1 MNFVKDDSYFT
12 EKKKTRVKTQIWICL
27 MAMPLLSQSCR
38 ITSCLSLWTSVQLR
52 LRKSCSLGQRWAYSC
67 FPGNSVVK
75 NPPSKAGII
84 GDMGWNPGSGR
95 SPGVGPFVCSCL
107 GKPVGRGAWQAT
119 VPPTVLQVVRHDWA
133 KEHVCTLPVYVFEQV
148 FIWDSESP
156 ATSPRGELILAWK
169 ILGTGIN
176 LQLLKS

>member
-119 VPPTVLQVVRHDWA
+119 VPPNSAASSQTWLSERAHMHTSCSCLWTSVHLRLRKSCNITQRWA
-133 KEHVCTLPVYVFEQV
+133 
-148 FIWDSESP
+148 DSCLENF
-156 ATSPRGELILAWK
+156 R
-169 ILGTGIN
+169 N
-176 LQLLKS
+176 RY